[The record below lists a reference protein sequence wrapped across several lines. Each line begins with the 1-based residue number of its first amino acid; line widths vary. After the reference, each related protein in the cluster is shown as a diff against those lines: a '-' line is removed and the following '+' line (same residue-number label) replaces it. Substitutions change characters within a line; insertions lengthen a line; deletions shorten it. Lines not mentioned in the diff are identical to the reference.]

1 MYKCEIMNEQ
11 QNIENLIEDYERQA
25 EIDVGAG
32 WEKLQKRIRRNRNT
46 TRFIGFV
53 RNSAA
58 ILLPLFLIFQY
69 VVNPAIRQSVQDKQV
84 ITLSA
89 APGMVVKAILPDGS
103 QVWLNSQ
110 SEITY
115 PQVFNKK
122 TRSVKLSGEAYFKVS
137 SDPEHRFNVEMPD
150 GTTVSAYGTE
160 FNVNS
165 YATEEN
171 SEVTLAE
178 GNLELSSSKGV
189 ESRILKVDE
198 KAIIDNR
205 TGEIETFPTD
215 TYVDTAW
222 KDGRMVFRRAKL
234 DKIAE
239 RLERKFGVSI
249 QLKDEKLKEYEY
261 TATFTDETLED
272 ILDLLQMSAPI
283 RYTIKRQEQLENETY
298 THREVIITLNA

>member
-1 MYKCEIMNEQ
+1 MNEQ
-11 QNIENLIEDYERQA
+11 QNMENLIEDYERQA
-25 EIDVGAG
+25 EIDVDAG
-32 WEKLQKRIRRNRNT
+32 WEKLQKRIRRNRNA

-53 RNSAA
+53 RNSAT

-69 VVNPAIRQSVQDKQV
+69 VVNPAIRQSVQDKQA

-89 APGMVVKAILPDGS
+89 APGMVVNAILPDGS

-115 PQVFNKK
+115 PQVFNKR
-122 TRSVKLSGEAYFKVS
+122 TRNVKLSGEAYFKVS
-137 SDPEHRFNVEMPD
+137 SNPKHRFNIELPSGAV
-150 GTTVSAYGTE
+150 VSAYGTE

-165 YATEEN
+165 YGTDEK
-171 SEVTLAE
+171 SEITLAE
-178 GNLELSSSKGV
+178 GNVELSSGKGV
-189 ESRILKVDE
+189 ESRILKIDE

-205 TGEIETFPTD
+205 TGKIETFPAD

-222 KDGRMVFRRAKL
+222 KDGKMVFRRAKL